1 MTIRRSLALAA
12 ALVPVVLFSASP
24 SPAAPPEGWA
34 RAIVR
39 PAEAPRADLDRYVE
53 NDRPAR
59 RFVVPVDVDLTGVVV
74 DGLPAELGAYVLRL
88 EYDPARVT
96 VLSVKGGN
104 APFADLPV
112 ATDLEKANAAGRLG
126 LTAVQISSEKAS
138 GVVRVAR
145 VLFTEV
151 EPGGR
156 ETVKVRVHSL
166 STPLMQRASS
176 GSTLRAEGVAQAV
189 YAIPVSQ

>member
-12 ALVPVVLFSASP
+12 ALAPVVLFSASP
-24 SPAAPPEGWA
+24 SPAAPPEGRA
-34 RAIVR
+34 RAVAR
-39 PAEAPRADLDRYVE
+39 PAATTPADLDGFVE
-53 NDRPAR
+53 SDRPAR

-88 EYDPARVT
+88 EFDPARVT

-112 ATDLEKANAAGRLG
+112 ATDLDKANAAGRLG

-156 ETVKVRVHSL
+156 DTVKVRVHSL
-166 STPLMQRASS
+166 STPLMQRPSA
-176 GSTLRAEGVAQAV
+176 GSTLRAESAGQAV
-189 YAIPVSQ
+189 YAIPANQ

>member
-12 ALVPVVLFSASP
+12 ALAPVVLFIASP
-24 SPAAPPEGWA
+24 SPAAPPEGRA
-34 RAIVR
+34 RAVAR
-39 PAEAPRADLDRYVE
+39 PAEAAQADLGGSVE
-53 NDRPAR
+53 SDRPAK

-74 DGLPAELGAYVLRL
+74 DGLPASLGAYVLRL
-88 EYDPARVT
+88 EYDPSRVT

-112 ATDLEKANAAGRLG
+112 ATDLDKANASGRLG
-126 LTAVQISSEKAS
+126 LTAVQVSSEKAS

-145 VLFTEV
+145 VVFTET

-176 GSTLRAEGVAQAV
+176 GSGVHANDAGQAV
-189 YAIPVSQ
+189 YSIPVNQ